1 MRKAR
6 ASALAL
12 GVALL
17 ALPHGGPA
25 SAATALGD
33 GVTQEAI
40 FNYPREKPSYYDYS
54 IHDRIV
60 AMVDATPAGAAVQ
73 HVAWNI
79 SYKPFA
85 DAIIRAH
92 QRGVKVLIAANG
104 ANVGG
109 EQFSRVRT
117 ALGTRFRVC
126 SGPSEVSGQL
136 TKGCVTT
143 HPAGSMH
150 AKFILFSQTG
160 TKKNVVVVGTTN
172 MTTHG
177 NETNDMLI
185 TAGDAVMYQGYT
197 THFDNM
203 FHQRRVR
210 DYWSTPAGKFSS
222 TASLTRSEFSP
233 RRSSNGGTSME
244 LSTDTA
250 ALALKPQTGGTG
262 CSVKVM
268 ERYWADERMPFTDQL
283 VRLKREGCDVR
294 VVSDDMGG
302 TTRSKL
308 RAAGIPIKG
317 TVRSTPTGGVT
328 KMHQKGF
335 ILEGTY
341 NGVPRRQAFT
351 GSHNLTSTCLRASD
365 ETFVRM
371 RHEPIVNAYEANF
384 DYLWRTGYT
393 V

>member
-1 MRKAR
+1 
-6 ASALAL
+6 
-12 GVALL
+12 
-17 ALPHGGPA
+17 
-25 SAATALGD
+25 
-33 GVTQEAI
+33 
-40 FNYPREKPSYYDYS
+40 
-54 IHDRIV
+54 
-60 AMVDATPAGAAVQ
+60 MVDATPAGATIH

-85 DAIIRAH
+85 GAIIRAH

-104 ANVGG
+104 HNYGG

-117 ALGTRFRVC
+117 ALGTRFKVC

-143 HPAGSMH
+143 HPAATMH
-150 AKFILFSQTG
+150 AKFILFSRTG

-172 MTTHG
+172 MTHHG

-185 TAGDAVMYQGYT
+185 TAGDAVMYQGYI
-197 THFDNM
+197 
-203 FHQRRVR
+203 
-210 DYWSTPAGKFSS
+210 
-222 TASLTRSEFSP
+222 
-233 RRSSNGGTSME
+233 
-244 LSTDTA
+244 TA

-268 ERYWADERMPFTDQL
+268 ERYWADQRMPFTDQL

-294 VVSDDMGG
+294 VVSDDLGG
-302 TTRSKL
+302 TTRSTL

-317 TVRSTPTGGVT
+317 TLRSTPTGGVT

-341 NGVPRRQAFT
+341 GGVPRRQAFT
-351 GSHNLTSTCLRASD
+351 GSHNLTSNSLRASD

-384 DYLWRTGYT
+384 DYLWRTGYF

>member
-1 MRKAR
+1 MRKVR

-12 GVALL
+12 GLALL

-25 SAATALGD
+25 SAATALGA

-40 FNYPREKPSYYDYS
+40 FNYPREKASYYDYS
-54 IHDRIV
+54 IHNRIV
-60 AMVDATPAGAAVQ
+60 AMVDETPVGATIHYA
-73 HVAWNI
+73 AWNI

-92 QRGVKVLIAANG
+92 QRGVQVLIAANG
-104 ANVGG
+104 HNYGG

-117 ALGTRFRVC
+117 ALGTRFKVC
-126 SGPSEVSGQL
+126 SGPSEVSGEL

-143 HPAGSMH
+143 HPAASMH

-172 MTTHG
+172 MTNHG

-185 TAGDAVMYQGYT
+185 TAGDEVMYQGYT
-197 THFDNM
+197 THFGNM
-203 FHQRRVR
+203 FAQLRVR
-210 DYWSTPAGKFSS
+210 NYWSTPAGKFSS

-233 RRSSNGGTSME
+233 RPSSDGGTSIE

-268 ERYWADERMPFTDQL
+268 ERYWADQRMPFTDQL
-283 VRLKREGCDVR
+283 VRLKHEGCDVR
-294 VVSDDMGG
+294 AVSDDMGS

-317 TVRSTPTGGVT
+317 TLRSTPTGGVT

-341 NGVPRRQAFT
+341 SGVFERQAFT
-351 GSHNLTSTCLRASD
+351 GSHNLTSNSLRASD

-384 DYLWRTGYT
+384 DYLWRTGYF